1 MQEVDIR
8 VLTEQKHLV
17 ETELENTKQLLGAT
31 QQSLIK
37 KTGDLSDVTK
47 LAEQAVCICLSISH
61 ACTSFHPKP
70 WSMYADSRSR
80 KIQDPPSA
88 S

>member
-47 LAEQAVCICLSISH
+47 LAEQAVCIRVSSV
-61 ACTSFHPKP
+61 
-70 WSMYADSRSR
+70 
-80 KIQDPPSA
+80 
-88 S
+88 